1 MNTTEKGDI
10 LEAQSVNIVKR
21 LVEDEL
27 IGVIKKYARIFVKKK
42 YPSNI
47 RRNGEVEFD
56 LSIEIWPPNAKRYSM
71 VYFIECKNYKSRIP
85 IEKVKK
91 FHADILETSGVN
103 SKGIMISNSPFQK
116 GAYDYADSLRM
127 MLIEGETVDNFKII
141 LHKRTKEV
149 ENSIPIVSKTENLT
163 ILDQGVKSLEKIIDK
178 QILSSFLKANSNI
191 SYGIDKLSKKDI
203 ERIAQHQLNKINKRI
218 LKNAYGLSKDDLIN
232 FIKNEYGIKIKII
245 KAKKN
250 KFLGVCD
257 IENKIIKLDSSVI
270 DTSRELFILAHE
282 FGHFILHQK
291 LSINQKLLDLFEDTE
306 QNLISNK
313 VFLDNPRQWIE
324 WQANYFA
331 ACLTIPQSSL
341 IAMLWMS
348 QQRRGLLKGNLYLD
362 DQKNTQRAFYSIID
376 YLSYHFNVSKTSI
389 IYRLKEHELINDNSR
404 TKTVGELIEQ
414 YKSMF
419 FT

>member
-10 LEAQSVNIVKR
+10 LETQSVNIVKR
-21 LVEDEL
+21 LIEDEL
-27 IGVIKKYARIFVKKK
+27 IGVIKEYARVFVKKK

-47 RRNGEVEFD
+47 RKNGKVEFD

-85 IEKVKK
+85 IEKIKK
-91 FHADILETSGVN
+91 FHADIIETSGVN

-116 GAYDYADSLRM
+116 GAYDYADSLGM

-141 LHKRTKEV
+141 LHKRTKEID
-149 ENSIPIVSKTENLT
+149 NFIPIITKTENLE
-163 ILDQGVKSLEKIIDK
+163 ILDEGVKSLEKIIDK

-203 ERIAQHQLNKINKRI
+203 ERIAQYELNKINKRI
-218 LKNAYGLSKDDLIN
+218 LKNGYGLSKDDLIS
-232 FIKNEYGIKIKII
+232 FMKREYGLKLKRIKDR
-245 KAKKN
+245 KN

-257 IENKIIKLDSSVI
+257 IENKVIKLDFSII
-270 DTSRELFILAHE
+270 DTQRELFILAHE

-291 LSINQKLLDLFEDTE
+291 LSIDQKLLDLFEDTE

-313 VFLDNPRQWIE
+313 VILDNPRQWIE

-348 QQRRGLLKGNLYLD
+348 QQRRGLKKGNLYLD
-362 DQKNTQRAFYSIID
+362 DQKNTQRAFYAIID

-389 IYRLKEHELINDNSR
+389 IYRLKEYELINDNSR